1 MKILYLGT
9 VCDLQNYEN
18 MMCDCK
24 EKASVATVVFESS
37 LLSGLKQNGVE
48 ADIYSF
54 PMIPAFPKTKYL
66 FWGNK
71 KESLNCG
78 YSCTWLKTFNVPVLK
93 QLSRR
98 LNGRRLLKNWLKA
111 NKNQDCAVLSYSM
124 PPFLT
129 KDIIKLSRK
138 YGIKSI
144 AIVTDLLR
152 DMYINARNKG
162 FVRFLKNRYLSSAIK
177 WQGQFDGYVYLTEA
191 MKDVVNPEKP
201 YTVMEGIADI
211 SGVDTEQK
219 IEKASPAAIMYAGMV
234 EEKFGIINL
243 LDAFEAAS
251 LGDTELWIFGVGN
264 AVEKITAR
272 AKNNPKIRYFGH
284 KKREEILEYEKKA
297 SLLVNPRNGDDEFTK
312 YSFPSK
318 TIEYML
324 SGTPV
329 LTTKLPGIPKEYY
342 DYVFSC
348 NDNGVM
354 SLQQALN
361 QAMTA
366 LEKQGPAMAMGACA
380 RNFIKEE
387 KNAAKQAERIVRF
400 AMEVINQ

>member
-1 MKILYLGT
+1 MKILYFGT

-18 MMCDCK
+18 MMSHSK
-24 EKASVATVVFESS
+24 EKASVATIVFESS

-48 ADIYSF
+48 ADVYSF

-71 KESLNCG
+71 KENLNCG
-78 YSCTWLKTFNVPVLK
+78 YSCTWLKTFNVPVIK

-98 LNGRRLLKNWLKA
+98 LNGRRLLKKWLKA
-111 NKNQDCAVLSYSM
+111 NKGQDCAVLSYSM

-129 KDIIKLSRK
+129 KDIVKLSRK
-138 YGIKSI
+138 YGVKCM

-152 DMYINARNKG
+152 DMYINSKNSG
-162 FVRFLKNRYLSSAIK
+162 FVMFLKNRYLSQALK
-177 WQGQFDGYVYLTEA
+177 WQGAFDGYVYLTDA
-191 MKDVVNPEKP
+191 MKDVINPEKP

-211 SGVDTEQK
+211 SAVNTAERA
-219 IEKASPAAIMYAGMV
+219 EKARPAAIMYAGMV

-264 AVEKITAR
+264 GVEKVKAR
-272 AKNNPKIRYFGH
+272 ADANPKIRYFGH

-297 SLLVNPRNGDDEFTK
+297 SLLVNPRNGDDEYTK

-324 SGTPV
+324 SATPV
-329 LTTKLPGIPKEYY
+329 LTTKLKGIPDEYY
-342 DYVFSC
+342 DYLFSC
-348 NDNGVM
+348 DDNSVL
-354 SLQQALN
+354 SLQQALE
-361 QAMTA
+361 QAMSTSEEERA
-366 LEKQGPAMAMGACA
+366 AMGIRA
-380 RNFIKEE
+380 RRFIAEE
-387 KNAAKQAERIVRF
+387 KNAAKQAERIVGF
-400 AMEVINQ
+400 AMEVIKR